1 MKGDKNMEDKMRKSK
16 CISTQIPEKKN
27 WQNKK
32 GSIWRN
38 DDQEFSRNTGGR
50 SIHRCMVYGIQ
61 HIQKWQMYKSKEN
74 APKYNARRLM
84 DEDKEQQRTTTGE
97 NGQNGQKNSQ

>member
-1 MKGDKNMEDKMRKSK
+1 
-16 CISTQIPEKKN
+16 
-27 WQNKK
+27 
-32 GSIWRN
+32 
-38 DDQEFSRNTGGR
+38 
-50 SIHRCMVYGIQ
+50 
-61 HIQKWQMYKSKEN
+61 MYKSKEN